1 MHSILNRSTTLRIN
15 MSEQKNSL
23 TSLLSAR
30 ELLEEKIA
38 AFKKN
43 RPMYVVEHPSPGV
56 IHLVFTHQKDLS
68 FGMCRLEEFYEG
80 PHAHIKG
87 QYFSLE
93 TFFDT
98 YCDDSGDL
106 AYYYSWDGFNVPR
119 HAIDKFEELFTPHG
133 LTRREQLILDEVKK
147 HDAQYLIAT
156 SISTIESTVDHEVA
170 HALWAT
176 NPEYKQKC
184 QEALK
189 SMTNVAKKY
198 FTRLLLSEGYPSDP
212 AIMEDEHHAY
222 IATASVRYVKR
233 IFGELG
239 KVHVDSVF
247 KARQLLK
254 EALPENVKQPNP
266 DNILSL

>member
-1 MHSILNRSTTLRIN
+1 
-15 MSEQKNSL
+15 MSETTTQDLKSL
-23 TSLLSAR
+23 FSAR
-30 ELLEEKIA
+30 EELDSKIA
-38 AFKKN
+38 MFKKN
-43 RPMYVVEHPSPGV
+43 RPMYVVEHPCPGV

-68 FGMCRLEEFYEG
+68 FAMCRLEEFYEG
-80 PHAHIKG
+80 PHDNIKG
-87 QYFSLE
+87 KYFSLE

-119 HAIDKFEELFTPHG
+119 SAVNKFEELFSPHG

-176 NPEYKQKC
+176 NPEYKAAC

-189 SMTNVAKKY
+189 SMTGVSKRY
-198 FTRLLLSEGYPSDP
+198 FTKLLLSEGYPSDP

-254 EALPENVKQPNP
+254 EALPENVKRPNP
-266 DNILSL
+266 ENILSI